1 METARV
7 PNRLMTAV
15 ETASTHAQAWNATFV
30 QIKRFLLSRYRL
42 QRGRFKVRRSKS
54 LYMAIVIGALTTVLD
69 EMDD

>member
-1 METARV
+1 
-7 PNRLMTAV
+7 V
-15 ETASTHAQAWNATFV
+15 ETASTHAQAWNAAFA

-42 QRGRFKVRRSKS
+42 QRRRFKVRGSKS